1 MSFIDNHRRVSAQ
14 RGIGHELPQQH
25 TISHVL
31 DDGVFGGVVFEPD
44 GVADFLP
51 DFDVHFLGDSGG
63 NGHGGDSSGLGAS
76 NFFVVLSVAEFVKV
90 LGELGGFSGTGF
102 ADHDDNLV
110 VVDELHEFLAVLEN
124 GQGLL
129 DKLHG
134 VLFGLFFCGKFL
146 FF

>member
-1 MSFIDNHRRVSAQ
+1 
-14 RGIGHELPQQH
+14 
-25 TISHVL
+25 
-31 DDGVFGGVVFEPD
+31 
-44 GVADFLP
+44 
-51 DFDVHFLGDSGG
+51 LGDSGG

-102 ADHDDNLV
+102 ADHDDDLV

-134 VLFGLFFCGKFL
+134 GLFGLFFCGKFL